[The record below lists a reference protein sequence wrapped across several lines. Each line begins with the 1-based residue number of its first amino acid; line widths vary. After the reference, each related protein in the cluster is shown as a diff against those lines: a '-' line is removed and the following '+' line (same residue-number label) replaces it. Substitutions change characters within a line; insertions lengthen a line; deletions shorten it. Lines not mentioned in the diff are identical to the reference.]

1 MQASSQLFA
10 DEMSTEVPAGEL
22 DLIWFARYYQTV
34 FSEDLNEA
42 VLPLPLLLEN
52 LKLTREG
59 NLTLAGLL
67 LFGQNVGWRRPQFG
81 IKGTVYLTPDEFRDK
96 EDIDGNLFSQHQRG
110 VDFILRNLQRRPQHR
125 DFNAPGELEIP
136 AAAIK
141 EAVANA
147 LVHRDYFIHAAV
159 AIDIFADRVEIASP
173 GTLPNTVTVENIKL
187 GIHLERNPILLS
199 FAAKNPDFGY
209 TGRGSGIPR
218 ILRLCLANHVPVSL
232 INDVERRMFRV
243 IFGRPDPTRRTPA

>member
-1 MQASSQLFA
+1 VWCR
-10 DEMSTEVPAGEL
+10 DE
-22 DLIWFARYYQTV
+22 
-34 FSEDLNEA
+34 
-42 VLPLPLLLEN
+42 
-52 LKLTREG
+52 
-59 NLTLAGLL
+59 
-67 LFGQNVGWRRPQFG
+67 
-81 IKGTVYLTPDEFRDK
+81 
-96 EDIDGNLFSQHQRG
+96 
-110 VDFILRNLQRRPQHR
+110 
-125 DFNAPGELEIP
+125 
-136 AAAIK
+136 
-141 EAVANA
+141 
-147 LVHRDYFIHAAV
+147 
-159 AIDIFADRVEIASP
+159 